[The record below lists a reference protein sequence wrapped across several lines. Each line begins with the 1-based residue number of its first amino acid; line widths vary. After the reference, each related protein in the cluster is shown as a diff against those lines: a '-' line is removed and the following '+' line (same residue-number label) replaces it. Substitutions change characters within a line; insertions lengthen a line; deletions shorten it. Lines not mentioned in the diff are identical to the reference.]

1 MIKLPFIELWIA
13 AQLFINLVLAMLLWR
28 FVKKMKKM
36 EMEFLNVVKSD
47 DLEPL
52 TDSIYQEIL
61 ERIDKLIHKMGEKAA
76 VEMVDRAAQ
85 DIVDLIEPLVKDS
98 QSKAA
103 LFEKQIKD
111 KHRIIKQLNDSL
123 DSRIISVNLLLS
135 RAEVI
140 LNSKDKSIYQNQNT
154 SPSRQGQNN
163 AGIRNSNTQ
172 GLLNSGIRGA
182 VAGFYDPKW
191 LNEDDS
197 NGNNSEDNLI
207 DQQQKIIELYRQGLG
222 IDAIASKLSMHQGEV
237 QLVISLKEKFM
248 KMEG

>member
-1 MIKLPFIELWIA
+1 MTKLSFIELWIA
-13 AQLFINLVLAMLLWR
+13 AQLFINIFLAMLLWR
-28 FVKKMKKM
+28 FVKKMKTI
-36 EMEFLNVVKSD
+36 EMEFLNVIKSD
-47 DLEPL
+47 DLDPL
-52 TDSIYQEIL
+52 TDSIHQEII
-61 ERIDKLIHKMGEKAA
+61 ERIDKLIHNMGEKAA

-85 DIVDLIEPLVKDS
+85 DITDLIEPLVKDS
-98 QSKAA
+98 QTKAA

-111 KHRIIKQLNDSL
+111 KHRIIKHLNDSL

-154 SPSRQGQNN
+154 PQSYQSQNN
-163 AGIRNSNTQ
+163 SGIRNSNTQ
-172 GLLNSGIRGA
+172 GLLKSGIRGA
-182 VAGFYDPKW
+182 VSGFYDPKW

-207 DQQQKIIELYRQGLG
+207 DQQQKIIELYQQGLH
-222 IDAIASKLSMHQGEV
+222 IDAIASKLSIPRGEV

>member
-1 MIKLPFIELWIA
+1 MTKLPFIELWIA

-52 TDSIYQEIL
+52 TDSIHQEVV
-61 ERIDKLIHKMGEKAA
+61 EKIDKLIHKMGEKAA

-140 LNSKDKSIYQNQNT
+140 LNSKDKSIYQNQTT
-154 SPSRQGQNN
+154 SPSRQSQNN